1 MWYNQNPW
9 MTEKEFYERLEKEK
23 NIIRTDINENKLF
36 VEGDVITS
44 LPPQTHIIH
53 LCPKDEA
60 KKREIQRNRMISAQN
75 TKIKLIIST
84 KKKYVKFV
92 LPGNRTISAQNEKKI
107 KVKCHKDDK
116 FDWKIGFGLALC
128 RQYEKINKEKY
139 LAAKE
144 HFTNKKGVLN
154 YKKLSEWA
162 LMIFFDNDYNLLK
175 KFEEKIDAIKA
186 EGVIWL

>member
-1 MWYNQNPW
+1 MWYGQNPW
-9 MTEKEFYERLEKEK
+9 MTEEEFYKRLEEEKK
-23 NIIRTDINENKLF
+23 NIKAEINENKLF
-36 VEGDVITS
+36 VEGDVIAS

-53 LCPKDEA
+53 LCPKNEA

-92 LPGNRTISAQNEKKI
+92 LPDGKEI

-128 RQYEKINKEKY
+128 RQYEKVYKEKY

-144 HFTNKKGVLN
+144 HFTNKKGILN

-162 LMIFFDNDYNLLK
+162 LMFCFDNDYNLLK
-175 KFEEKIDAIKA
+175 KFEEKIDTIKA

>member
-9 MTEKEFYERLEKEK
+9 MTEKEFYEKLEKEK
-23 NIIRTDINENKLF
+23 NSIKTEISINTKGIF
-36 VEGDVITS
+36 AKGDAVTS
-44 LPPQTHIIH
+44 LPPQTCIIH
-53 LCPKDEA
+53 LCPKEEA
-60 KKREIQRNRMISAQN
+60 KKREIQRNQIISAQK

-92 LPGNRTISAQNEKKI
+92 LPDEKEI

-116 FDWKIGFGLALC
+116 FDWKIGLGLVLC
-128 RQYEKINKEKY
+128 RQYEKVYKEKY

-162 LMIFFDNDYNLLK
+162 LMFCFDNDYNLLK
-175 KFEEKIDAIKA
+175 NFEEKIDAIKA